1 MNALPPSPK
10 SGTAQIGV
18 ADRLWG
24 LVGKRAQRAGLV
36 GIAGSNANDVRRL
49 WISQD
54 VSGVVYERLSTAV
67 SAQVAASATESM
79 EIGNEGLVL
88 TTWQRKTSAT
98 GLIAVHTISLKKHPL
113 GRDLGE
119 LMLDLWEGVVHAE
132 HEAEKQQGLL
142 QEQSAIIEHI
152 TDGLLVVDR
161 ELVVK
166 HMNAAAGRI
175 LNLNPGSSI
184 GRSFGSLL
192 DFQPIIQPILE
203 TGEGYVDRELI
214 ITSPMRHLHL
224 IDTAVPIKDA
234 SGKVVSIVNC
244 FREIQRA
251 RRIADK
257 IAGNHARYTFDSI
270 VGNSVP
276 LSNAVGAARKAARGF
291 ANVLLLGPSGVGKEV
306 FAQSIHNAST
316 RVDGPFIAINCAA
329 LPRDLIESEL
339 FGYAPGS
346 FTGAHREG
354 RPGKFEAATGGSI
367 FLDEISELPI
377 DVQAK
382 LLRVLQEREVVR
394 VGETKG
400 IPIDVRV
407 ISASNRD
414 LVEMIQAKEFRE
426 DLYYRCHVIGI
437 QLPALAE
444 RPEDISVLANHFLR
458 KYSQLLGKRIFAIDD
473 AALAALMVYGWPGN
487 VRELENLV
495 ERLVNM
501 VDAESIS
508 LEDLPVSITQLRPGV
523 VADVHSQAVGHDV
536 VRPLVDIE
544 RDAIMEALR
553 ICQFNVTDAARR
565 LGVAK
570 PTLYAKIRAYEIV
583 MERGARRPSQLPG
596 DADRAV

>member
-1 MNALPPSPK
+1 LIAIHAFSPK
-10 SGTAQIGV
+10 KHS
-18 ADRLWG
+18 L
-24 LVGKRAQRAGLV
+24 GKEQ
-36 GIAGSNANDVRRL
+36 S
-49 WISQD
+49 
-54 VSGVVYERLSTAV
+54 
-67 SAQVAASATESM
+67 
-79 EIGNEGLVL
+79 
-88 TTWQRKTSAT
+88 
-98 GLIAVHTISLKKHPL
+98 
-113 GRDLGE
+113 E
-119 LMLDLWEGVVHAE
+119 LLLDLWEAVVHAE
-132 HEAEKQQGLL
+132 QEAEKQLGLL
-142 QEQSAIIEHI
+142 QEQTAIIEHI

-161 ELVVK
+161 DLMVK

-175 LNLNPGSSI
+175 LNLNPGTSI
-184 GRSFGSLL
+184 GRSFSSLL
-192 DFQPIIQPILE
+192 DFQPIIKPILE

-224 IDTAVPIKDA
+224 IDSAIPIKDA
-234 SGKVVSIVNC
+234 AGKVVSIVNS

-257 IAGNHARYTFDSI
+257 LSGNHARYTFESV
-270 VGNSVP
+270 VGNSSP
-276 LSNAVGAARKAARGF
+276 LAKAVEAARKAARGF
-291 ANVLLLGPSGVGKEV
+291 ANVLLSGPSGVGKEV

-316 RVDGPFIAINCAA
+316 RADGPFIAINCAA

-354 RPGKFEAATGGSI
+354 RPGKFEAASGGTI

-414 LVEMIQAKEFRE
+414 LAQLIQAKEFRE

-437 QLPALAE
+437 DLPALVE
-444 RPEDISVLANHFLR
+444 RPEDISVLAYHFLR
-458 KYSQLLGKRIFAIDD
+458 KYSQLLEKRIFAIEED
-473 AALAALMVYGWPGN
+473 ALAALVAYEWPGN
-487 VRELENLV
+487 VRELENLI

-501 VDAESIS
+501 VDGEAIT
-508 LEDLPVSITQLRPGV
+508 LEDLPKTITKPRLVVSLEGKDQII
-523 VADVHSQAVGHDV
+523 ADEAI
-536 VRPLVDIE
+536 RPLVDIE
-544 RDAIMEALR
+544 RDALVKALR
-553 ICQFNVTDAARR
+553 ICQFNVTEAARR

-570 PTLYAKIRAYEIV
+570 PTMYAKIKAYGIA
-583 MERGARRPSQLPG
+583 MERTTRRATPAR
-596 DADRAV
+596 